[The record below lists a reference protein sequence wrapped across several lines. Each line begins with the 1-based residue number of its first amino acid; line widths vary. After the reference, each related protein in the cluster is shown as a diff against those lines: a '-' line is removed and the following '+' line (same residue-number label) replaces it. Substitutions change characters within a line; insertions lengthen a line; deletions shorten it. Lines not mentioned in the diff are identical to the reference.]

1 MKKKTSAGVRD
12 ELKRQKRRQVE
23 LLTHL
28 SARLAGVAML
38 VTVKIPG
45 ISTLTDAGAFLSL
58 GETMMANQTLEGILG
73 TLGRIAKAATPAPGA
88 GAGDIPAPETET
100 RQ

>member
-1 MKKKTSAGVRD
+1 MKKATSAGVRE
-12 ELKRQKRRQVE
+12 ELKRQKRRQVD
-23 LLTHL
+23 LLVCL
-28 SARLAGVAML
+28 SVRLSCVAE
-38 VTVKIPG
+38 VVANKQIPG
-45 ISTLTDAGAFLSL
+45 VSTLTDAGAFLSL

-73 TLGRIAKAATPAPGA
+73 TLERIAKAAAPGA